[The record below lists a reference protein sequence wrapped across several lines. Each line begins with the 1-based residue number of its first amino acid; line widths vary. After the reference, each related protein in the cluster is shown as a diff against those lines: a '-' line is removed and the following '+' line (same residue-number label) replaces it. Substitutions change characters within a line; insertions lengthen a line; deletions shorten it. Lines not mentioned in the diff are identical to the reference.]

1 MSSSKKT
8 IVGPKELNWLAA
20 ALKLDSILS
29 DNPALEALLMSFPA
43 LSLETWPA
51 GEAVIREGDAGDD
64 FFVVYRGRLSVLR
77 KGDSPAA
84 RRVGRLGPGDFFGE
98 VGLLM
103 KSCRSATVRTEAEC
117 RLFRF
122 PAVEFRGLLRRNKM
136 LDRWVKRV
144 ACKRLIKLF
153 KGE

>member
-1 MSSSKKT
+1 MT
-8 IVGPKELNWLAA
+8 VGPKELNWLAS
-20 ALKLDSILS
+20 ALKLDSVVS
-29 DNPALEALLMSFPA
+29 DDPALEALLMSFPA
-43 LSLETWPA
+43 LSLEAWPA

-77 KGDSPAA
+77 KGDAPAA

-117 RLFRF
+117 RIFRF
-122 PAVEFRGLLRRNKM
+122 PAVEFRSLLRKNRM
-136 LDRWVKRV
+136 LDRWIKRV
-144 ACKRLIKLF
+144 ACKRLIRLF